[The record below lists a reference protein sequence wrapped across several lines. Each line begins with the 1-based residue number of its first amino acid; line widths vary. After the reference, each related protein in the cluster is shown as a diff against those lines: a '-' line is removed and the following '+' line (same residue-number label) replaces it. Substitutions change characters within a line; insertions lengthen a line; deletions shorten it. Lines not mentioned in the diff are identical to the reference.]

1 MPKEVQI
8 LPFNHK
14 KLTQKVKDMKTFLPM
29 IGNLLNPAM
38 KARHWTTLLKLAG
51 KDIDVSSP
59 TTTFED
65 ILKLQLYKY
74 EAQVNDTVDL
84 ASKEQKID
92 KQIKDIK
99 RRWNRMNFDFKT
111 EKDVPALDKIDD
123 LTEFLDNDQ
132 MQILSL
138 SA

>member
-1 MPKEVQI
+1 MQ
-8 LPFNHK
+8 
-14 KLTQKVKDMKTFLPM
+14 TFLPM

-92 KQIKDIK
+92 K
-99 RRWNRMNFDFKT
+99 
-111 EKDVPALDKIDD
+111 
-123 LTEFLDNDQ
+123 
-132 MQILSL
+132 
-138 SA
+138 